1 MIIHGGKP
9 LQGDVW
15 IGGAKNST
23 VALIPASI
31 LSRTPVTLEGV
42 PRIADV
48 VNLMDL
54 LSEMDVHCD
63 FGETTLR
70 IDPENI
76 KMSPL
81 PAGKIKSL
89 RASYYFMG
97 ALLGRFG
104 KAVVGF
110 PGGDDIGPR
119 PIDQH
124 IKGFEALGA
133 SVKNE
138 NDQIIITA
146 PEDGL
151 HGAKIHLK
159 MPSVGAT
166 MNIIM
171 ASVTAQGQTI
181 IENAAKEPEIIDLAT
196 FLNNMGAVIRGAGTD
211 SIRIEGV
218 DMLKAQIPHTII
230 PDRIEAGT
238 YVSLAACIGNG
249 IRIHNIIEE
258 HLDSYLAK
266 VEEMGVV
273 IDADEEEIKQG
284 LGYTVLTRTLQFL
297 KAFLKYYDPTITEDV
312 LTMFSEIVQ
321 DTYKRFGIDFNTD
334 FSRFTSN
341 DYPTFTDV
349 YATIKGRLM
358 SMTEQTQERDIME
371 RLELKIR
378 PLTKELRFYFDG
390 HTTLSRDSDFMV
402 FNIKELMN
410 TDSNIRNALFFNVLK
425 YAWGLCLDFNVDT
438 VLMVDEAH
446 VLLGANNVL
455 GAEFLAQV
463 QRRARKYNTGTIII
477 TQQPSDFADPGV
489 IMHGKAI
496 FDNASYYL
504 VMGLRKQAVEDLSLL
519 IDLNDS
525 EKESIKRYSQG
536 EALFVCGN
544 RRMRINIAVTKEEL
558 DSFGSSGGF

>member
-1 MIIHGGKP
+1 MKQMIIHGGKP

-15 IGGAKNST
+15 IGGAKNSA

-48 VNLMDL
+48 DNLMDL
-54 LSEMDVHCD
+54 LNEMDVESD
-63 FGETTLR
+63 FHETTLR
-70 IDPENI
+70 INPEHI

-81 PAGKIKSL
+81 PTGKIKSL

-104 KAVVGF
+104 KAIVGF

-133 SVKNE
+133 CVKNK

-151 HGAKIHLK
+151 HGATIHLK

-171 ASVTAQGQTI
+171 ASVTAKGQTI
-181 IENAAKEPEIIDLAT
+181 IDDAAKEPEIIDLAT
-196 FLNNMGAVIRGAGTD
+196 FLNNMGATIRGAGTD

-218 DMLKAQIPHTII
+218 KELRAQAPHTII

-238 YVSLAACIGNG
+238 YISLAACIGNG

-273 IDADEEEIKQG
+273 IDADEDSLYVYPAGALKMIQIKTAAYPGFATDLQQPITP
-284 LGYTVLTRTLQFL
+284 LLLTAKKGEGVIIDQIYPKRTGHIAQ
-297 KAFLKYYDPTITEDV
+297 
-312 LTMFSEIVQ
+312 
-321 DTYKRFGIDFNTD
+321 
-334 FSRFTSN
+334 
-341 DYPTFTDV
+341 
-349 YATIKGRLM
+349 
-358 SMTEQTQERDIME
+358 
-371 RLELKIR
+371 
-378 PLTKELRFYFDG
+378 LRKMG
-390 HTTLSRDSDFMV
+390 A
-402 FNIKELMN
+402 NIKVEDNIILVHPTKQLHGAVVSAGEIRAGACLMIAGLMAKGKTVIN
-410 TDSNIRNALFFNVLK
+410 NADNILRGYDRVQEKLRQ
-425 YAWGLCLDFNVDT
+425 
-438 VLMVDEAH
+438 
-446 VLLGANNVL
+446 LGADVKIQD
-455 GAEFLAQV
+455 A
-463 QRRARKYNTGTIII
+463 
-477 TQQPSDFADPGV
+477 P
-489 IMHGKAI
+489 
-496 FDNASYYL
+496 DN
-504 VMGLRKQAVEDLSLL
+504 KDEE
-519 IDLNDS
+519 
-525 EKESIKRYSQG
+525 EK
-536 EALFVCGN
+536 V
-544 RRMRINIAVTKEEL
+544 
-558 DSFGSSGGF
+558 

>member
-1 MIIHGGKP
+1 MKQMIIHGGKP

-48 VNLMDL
+48 DNLMDL
-54 LSEMDVHCD
+54 LNEMDVESD
-63 FGETTLR
+63 FHETTLR
-70 IDPENI
+70 INPEHI

-81 PAGKIKSL
+81 PTGKIKSL

-104 KAVVGF
+104 KAIVGF

-133 SVKNE
+133 CVKNK

-151 HGAKIHLK
+151 HGATIHLK

-171 ASVTAQGQTI
+171 ASVTAKGQTI
-181 IENAAKEPEIIDLAT
+181 IDDAAKEPEIIDLAT
-196 FLNNMGAVIRGAGTD
+196 FLNNMGATIRGAGTD

-218 DMLKAQIPHTII
+218 KELRAQAPHTII

-238 YVSLAACIGNG
+238 YISLAACIGNG

-273 IDADEEEIKQG
+273 IDADEDSLYVYPAGALKMIQIKTAAYPGFATDLQQPITP
-284 LGYTVLTRTLQFL
+284 LLLTAKKGEGVIIDQIYPKRTGHIAQ
-297 KAFLKYYDPTITEDV
+297 
-312 LTMFSEIVQ
+312 
-321 DTYKRFGIDFNTD
+321 
-334 FSRFTSN
+334 
-341 DYPTFTDV
+341 
-349 YATIKGRLM
+349 
-358 SMTEQTQERDIME
+358 
-371 RLELKIR
+371 
-378 PLTKELRFYFDG
+378 LRKMG
-390 HTTLSRDSDFMV
+390 A
-402 FNIKELMN
+402 NIKVEDNIILVHPTKQLHGAVVSAGEIRAGACLMIAGLMAKGKTVIN
-410 TDSNIRNALFFNVLK
+410 NADNILRGYDRVQEKLRQ
-425 YAWGLCLDFNVDT
+425 
-438 VLMVDEAH
+438 
-446 VLLGANNVL
+446 LGADVKIQD
-455 GAEFLAQV
+455 A
-463 QRRARKYNTGTIII
+463 
-477 TQQPSDFADPGV
+477 P
-489 IMHGKAI
+489 
-496 FDNASYYL
+496 DN
-504 VMGLRKQAVEDLSLL
+504 KDEE
-519 IDLNDS
+519 
-525 EKESIKRYSQG
+525 EK
-536 EALFVCGN
+536 V
-544 RRMRINIAVTKEEL
+544 
-558 DSFGSSGGF
+558 

>member
-1 MIIHGGKP
+1 MKQMIIHGGKP
-9 LQGDVW
+9 LKGDVW

-48 VNLMDL
+48 DNLMDL
-54 LSEMDVHCD
+54 LSEMDVKCD
-63 FGETTLR
+63 FHETTLR
-70 IDPENI
+70 INPDDI
-76 KMSPL
+76 KRSPL

-133 SVKNE
+133 TVENE

-146 PEDGL
+146 PKTGL
-151 HGAKIHLK
+151 RGAKIHLK

-171 ASVTAQGQTI
+171 ASVMAKGQTI

-196 FLNNMGAVIRGAGTD
+196 FLNNMGAVISGAGTD
-211 SIRIEGV
+211 VIRIEGV
-218 DMLKAQIPHTII
+218 EELKAQTPHTII

-238 YVSLAACIGNG
+238 YVALAACIGDG

-273 IDADEEEIKQG
+273 IDADEDSLYVYPAG
-284 LGYTVLTRTLQFL
+284 DL
-297 KAFLKYYDPTITEDV
+297 K
-312 LTMFSEIVQ
+312 MVQ
-321 DTYKRFGIDFNTD
+321 VK
-334 FSRFTSN
+334 
-341 DYPTFTDV
+341 TDV
-349 YATIKGRLM
+349 YPGFATDLQQPITPLLLTAKTGEGVVIDRIYPK
-358 SMTEQTQERDIME
+358 RVGHIP
-371 RLELKIR
+371 ELQKM
-378 PLTKELRFYFDG
+378 G
-390 HTTLSRDSDFMV
+390 A
-402 FNIKELMN
+402 NIQVE
-410 TDSNIRNALFFNVLK
+410 DNIILVHPTHHLH
-425 YAWGLCLDFNVDT
+425 G
-438 VLMVDEAH
+438 AH
-446 VLLGANNVL
+446 VSAGEIRAGACLMLAGLMADGETIISNAGNILRGYDRIEQKLRQL
-455 GAEFLAQV
+455 GAEV
-463 QRRARKYNTGTIII
+463 
-477 TQQPSDFADPGV
+477 SV
-489 IMHGKAI
+489 I
-496 FDNASYYL
+496 D
-504 VMGLRKQAVEDLSLL
+504 V
-519 IDLNDS
+519 
-525 EKESIKRYSQG
+525 
-536 EALFVCGN
+536 
-544 RRMRINIAVTKEEL
+544 
-558 DSFGSSGGF
+558 

>member
-1 MIIHGGKP
+1 MKQMIIHGGKP

-42 PRIADV
+42 PKIADV
-48 VNLMDL
+48 DNLMDL
-54 LSEMDVHCD
+54 LAEMDVSCD
-63 FGETTLR
+63 FHETTLK
-70 IDPENI
+70 INPENI

-104 KAVVGF
+104 KAIVGF

-133 SVKNE
+133 CVKNE

-146 PEDGL
+146 PEEGL
-151 HGAKIHLK
+151 KGAKIHLK

-171 ASVTAQGQTI
+171 ASVTAKGQTI

-196 FLNNMGAVIRGAGTD
+196 FLNNMGATIRGAGTD

-218 DMLKAQIPHTII
+218 DQLKAQIPHTII

-273 IDADEEEIKQG
+273 IDADEDSLFVYPAGE
-284 LGYTVLTRTLQFL
+284 L
-297 KAFLKYYDPTITEDV
+297 K
-312 LTMFSEIVQ
+312 MVQ
-321 DTYKRFGIDFNTD
+321 VK
-334 FSRFTSN
+334 
-341 DYPTFTDV
+341 TDV
-349 YATIKGRLM
+349 YPGFATDLQQPITPLLLTAKTGEGVVIDNIYPKRIGHIAQLQKMGANIKAEDNIILAH
-358 SMTEQTQERDIME
+358 
-371 RLELKIR
+371 
-378 PLTKELRFYFDG
+378 PTKELHGAEVTAGEIRAGACLMIAGLMADG
-390 HTTLSRDSDFMV
+390 TTVIDKAG
-402 FNIKELMN
+402 NILRGYDRVQEKL
-410 TDSNIRNALFFNVLK
+410 RQ
-425 YAWGLCLDFNVDT
+425 
-438 VLMVDEAH
+438 
-446 VLLGANNVL
+446 LGADVKI
-455 GAEFLAQV
+455 V
-463 QRRARKYNTGTIII
+463 DD
-477 TQQPSDFADPGV
+477 PDVPGV
-489 IMHGKAI
+489 M
-496 FDNASYYL
+496 DS
-504 VMGLRKQAVEDLSLL
+504 VEE
-519 IDLNDS
+519 N
-525 EKESIKRYSQG
+525 
-536 EALFVCGN
+536 
-544 RRMRINIAVTKEEL
+544 
-558 DSFGSSGGF
+558 

>member
-1 MIIHGGKP
+1 MKQMIIHGGKP

-48 VNLMDL
+48 DNLMDL
-54 LSEMDVHCD
+54 LNEMDVKSD
-63 FGETTLR
+63 FQKTTLH

-81 PAGKIKSL
+81 PSGKIKSL

-133 SVKNE
+133 CVTNE
-138 NDQIIITA
+138 NDQITITA
-146 PEDGL
+146 PATGL
-151 HGAKIHLK
+151 KGATIHLE

-171 ASVTAQGQTI
+171 ASVTAQGQTV

-196 FLNNMGAVIRGAGTD
+196 FLNNMGATIRGAGTD

-218 DMLKAQIPHTII
+218 EKLEARAPHTII

-238 YVSLAACIGNG
+238 YISLAGCIGNG
-249 IRIHNIIEE
+249 ICIHNIIEE

-273 IDADEEEIKQG
+273 IDADEDSLYVYPAGDLKMTQIKTG
-284 LGYTVLTRTLQFL
+284 AYPGF
-297 KAFLKYYDPTITEDV
+297 A
-312 LTMFSEIVQ
+312 
-321 DTYKRFGIDFNTD
+321 TD
-334 FSRFTSN
+334 
-341 DYPTFTDV
+341 
-349 YATIKGRLM
+349 L
-358 SMTEQTQERDIME
+358 
-371 RLELKIR
+371 
-378 PLTKELRFYFDG
+378 
-390 HTTLSRDSDFMV
+390 
-402 FNIKELMN
+402 
-410 TDSNIRNALFFNVLK
+410 
-425 YAWGLCLDFNVDT
+425 
-438 VLMVDEAH
+438 
-446 VLLGANNVL
+446 
-455 GAEFLAQV
+455 
-463 QRRARKYNTGTIII
+463 
-477 TQQPSDFADPGV
+477 QQPVTPLLLTAKTGEGV
-489 IMHGKAI
+489 IIDRIYPKRVGHI
-496 FDNASYYL
+496 EQ
-504 VMGLRKQAVEDLSLL
+504 LRKMGADIKVEDDIILVHPTSKLHGATV
-519 IDLNDS
+519 S
-525 EKESIKRYSQG
+525 AG
-536 EALFVCGN
+536 
-544 RRMRINIAVTKEEL
+544 
-558 DSFGSSGGF
+558 

>member
-1 MIIHGGKP
+1 MKQMIIHGGKP

-48 VNLMDL
+48 DNLMDL
-54 LSEMDVHCD
+54 LNEMDVKSD
-63 FGETTLR
+63 FQKTTLH

-76 KMSPL
+76 KMSQL
-81 PAGKIKSL
+81 PSGKIKSL

-133 SVKNE
+133 CVTNE
-138 NDQIIITA
+138 NDQITITA
-146 PEDGL
+146 PATGL
-151 HGAKIHLK
+151 KGATIHLE

-171 ASVTAQGQTI
+171 ASVTAQGQTV

-196 FLNNMGAVIRGAGTD
+196 FLNNMGATIRGAGTD

-218 DMLKAQIPHTII
+218 EKLEARAPHTII

-238 YVSLAACIGNG
+238 YISLAGCIGNG
-249 IRIHNIIEE
+249 ICIHNIIEE

-273 IDADEEEIKQG
+273 IDADEDSLYVYPAGDLKMTQIKTGAYPGFATDLQQPVTPLLLTAKTGEGVIIDRIYPKRVGHIEQLRKMGADIKVEDDIILVHPTSKLHGATVSAGEIRAGACLMIAG
-284 LGYTVLTRTLQFL
+284 LMAHGETIINNAGNILRGYDR
-297 KAFLKYYDPTITEDV
+297 
-312 LTMFSEIVQ
+312 VQ
-321 DTYKRFGIDFNTD
+321 EK
-334 FSRFTSN
+334 
-341 DYPTFTDV
+341 
-349 YATIKGRLM
+349 
-358 SMTEQTQERDIME
+358 
-371 RLELKIR
+371 
-378 PLTKELRFYFDG
+378 LR
-390 HTTLSRDSDFMV
+390 
-402 FNIKELMN
+402 
-410 TDSNIRNALFFNVLK
+410 
-425 YAWGLCLDFNVDT
+425 
-438 VLMVDEAH
+438 
-446 VLLGANNVL
+446 LLGADV
-455 GAEFLAQV
+455 
-463 QRRARKYNTGTIII
+463 TI
-477 TQQPSDFADPGV
+477 QDVPD
-489 IMHGKAI
+489 K
-496 FDNASYYL
+496 
-504 VMGLRKQAVEDLSLL
+504 
-519 IDLNDS
+519 
-525 EKESIKRYSQG
+525 
-536 EALFVCGN
+536 
-544 RRMRINIAVTKEEL
+544 
-558 DSFGSSGGF
+558 